1 MSTHSEEQKGEEAE
15 AAEAQSERAAA
26 GMATLSVGED
36 DDEFHDAQTETP
48 PTSPTPRP
56 GGGGTLQI
64 GAKEFTP
71 MALKPAT
78 EVTPAAAEVCGHPP
92 QRDARG
98 VWQPAHE
105 HPPPPS
111 HATGMCPTQRTH
123 DLGLWVAPFS
133 AKDARNTAFLTGEAR
148 GTAPTPPLQPGAPE
162 LLWS

>member
-1 MSTHSEEQKGEEAE
+1 VSTHSEEQKGEEAE

-78 EVTPAAAEVCGHPP
+78 EFTPAAAEVCGHPP

-105 HPPPPS
+105 HPPPFACDRHVP
-111 HATGMCPTQRTH
+111 HPA
-123 DLGLWVAPFS
+123 
-133 AKDARNTAFLTGEAR
+133 DARPRALGGAILRERCSKYGVSDRRGPWHRTYAPSAAR
-148 GTAPTPPLQPGAPE
+148 RT
-162 LLWS
+162 